1 MNRLFI
7 SLDLPNEIIDQL
19 IKIRQ
24 SIWDVNNL
32 KWEPSKKLHLTL
44 KFIGDVNTEIKDLIS
59 NELTFLKTHSEIFCT
74 INKFDFFYRDGN
86 PIILWAG
93 LDTDN
98 SLLTLTDEIN
108 VRLQKFS
115 ISAVSNMFKPHITIL
130 RMKNDLGLDFVN
142 SFKNFSFK
150 PIHFTANTITFYRS
164 ELTQYGSKYIAIK
177 NYKLKELEK

>member
-1 MNRLFI
+1 MNRVFI

-32 KWEPSKKLHLTL
+32 KWEPSRKLHLTL

-59 NELTFLKTHSEIFCT
+59 NELNFLETHPEVYYT
-74 INKFDFFYRDGN
+74 IQKFDFFYREGK

-93 LDTDN
+93 LETDN
-98 SLLTLTDEIN
+98 SMLTLIDEIN

-115 ISAVSNMFKPHITIL
+115 ISAVSNKFKPHITIL
-130 RMKNDLGLDFVN
+130 RMKNDLGSDFVN

-150 PIHFTANTITFYRS
+150 PIHFTANSITFYKS
-164 ELTQYGSKYIAIK
+164 ELTQHGSKYIAIK
-177 NYKLKELEK
+177 NYKLKKLEK